1 VRAPSALFD
10 GRRLW
15 QALIAMRQ
23 RPPAAALSRR
33 CLLRLI
39 AGAATLQI
47 PAFALAGFDFFLSEY
62 SATRAELQAEMAK
75 RFPLQQRYAE
85 LFIVTLRDPQLDLDP
100 ANNRL
105 GVTAL
110 LNIASP
116 LLRPPGVEGLVSV
129 SSALRYDAPARAVRL
144 VQPRADRIEIQGLS
158 GRDAERLQQI
168 GAVVAQELLRDQALH
183 TFDAK
188 DLTVGRK
195 VYEIGDITVQ
205 QDGVK
210 VQLK

>member
-1 VRAPSALFD
+1 MRHRELRDVPP
-10 GRRLW
+10 RR
-15 QALIAMRQ
+15 R
-23 RPPAAALSRR
+23 
-33 CLLRLI
+33 LLRLI

-47 PAFALAGFDFFLSEY
+47 PTIALAGFDFFLSEY
-62 SATRAELQAEMAK
+62 SATQAELQAEMSK
-75 RFPLQQRYAE
+75 RFPLRERYAE
-85 LFIVTLRDPQLDLDP
+85 LFTVTLHDPQLALFP
-100 ANNRL
+100 ESNRL

-116 LLRPPGVEGLVSV
+116 LLPPTGIDGVVSV
-129 SSALRYDAPARAVRL
+129 SSALRYDAPSRSLRL
-144 VQPRADRIEIQGLS
+144 VQPRADRIEMQGLS

-168 GAVVAQELLRDQALH
+168 GAAVAQELLRDQALI

-205 QDGVK
+205 PDGIK
-210 VQLK
+210 VQIK

>member
-1 VRAPSALFD
+1 MRHRELQAVPP
-10 GRRLW
+10 RR
-15 QALIAMRQ
+15 R
-23 RPPAAALSRR
+23 
-33 CLLRLI
+33 LLRLI

-47 PAFALAGFDFFLSEY
+47 PTIALAGFDFFLSEY
-62 SATRAELQAEMAK
+62 SATQAELQAEMSK
-75 RFPLQQRYAE
+75 RFPLRERYAE
-85 LFIVTLRDPQLDLDP
+85 LFTVTLRDPQLALFP
-100 ANNRL
+100 ESNRL

-116 LLRPPGVEGLVSV
+116 LLPPTGIDGVVSV
-129 SSALRYDAPARAVRL
+129 SSALRYDAPSRSLRL
-144 VQPRADRIEIQGLS
+144 VQPRADRIEMQGLS

-168 GAVVAQELLRDQALH
+168 GAAVAQELLRDQALI

-205 QDGVK
+205 PDGIK
-210 VQLK
+210 VQIK